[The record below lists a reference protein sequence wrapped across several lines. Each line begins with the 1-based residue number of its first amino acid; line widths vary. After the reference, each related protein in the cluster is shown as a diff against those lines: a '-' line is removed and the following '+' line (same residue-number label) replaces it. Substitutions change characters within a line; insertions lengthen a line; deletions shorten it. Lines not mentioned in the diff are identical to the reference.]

1 MLRFKSLIKVPEQL
15 RKQNTISFFEPCFK
29 FYQVVIFNC
38 FAARQSREQT
48 KKWKTIFVLE
58 TKYIPTFSNQLNKS
72 CSKVKVLWLLDLEL
86 YCLYIFRPKM
96 LVSNVYKF
104 KMKIL
109 KCISHPIFLVK
120 RLENL
125 LRKES
130 IWRKVEIK
138 WNL

>member
-1 MLRFKSLIKVPEQL
+1 MLTIAWHFLRLFKSLIKVPEQL

-48 KKWKTIFVLE
+48 KKWKYIFVLE
-58 TKYIPTFSNQLNKS
+58 TKHIPTFSNQLNKS

-86 YCLYIFRPKM
+86 YCLYKFRPKM
-96 LVSNVYKF
+96 LVSNVHIF

-109 KCISHPIFLVK
+109 KCIHITIHFLSKALGKFV
-120 RLENL
+120 
-125 LRKES
+125 
-130 IWRKVEIK
+130 
-138 WNL
+138 